1 MKGGETTMKV
11 ETPPLRSVSF
21 SIGNVMVI
29 DKVNERFNFFNE
41 LFDGLHRKA
50 HLKQTAKLLTYN
62 RLGECLSVNRI
73 PSINPKELFNF
84 VGFENV
90 PHVKSV
96 YRDLQ
101 RIGDKGEIIINRY
114 EILLK
119 QENLI
124 ANKQYIDF
132 SSAYFEGIK
141 SALAALG
148 YSRDHRPGKKQLTFG
163 VSVGINGIGNAL
175 TIQKGNVQDKT
186 HMKSMIRTVRNVFP
200 EGTLCIFDNGGNTK
214 ENKKE
219 IRKSKLHYLT
229 LRQKKKEMYSK
240 YISTFKQGKR
250 NKFELNERTYEFV
263 KVKEEDDTKYVFYSE
278 ELKKEQLLKKEKKFK
293 KAKEKNEPLLKKV
306 VKGKAIS
313 RYISRLGEIIAN
325 GSIQRTLNEEVIN
338 PFITGLEGYFILE
351 SSVDTEPEKILILYK
366 NKDKV
371 EKLIRDMKEGTEL
384 RPMRHWSTNALMGYL
399 LIVFLTNCIL
409 ALTHLLSK
417 DSVVKNGKL
426 LKKYLANLTVTI
438 IYPPKGIRF
447 SVLSNISDEIRAF
460 LGDFIDKYTDKSL
473 ESRLK

>member
-1 MKGGETTMKV
+1 VKLSIMESKV

-21 SIGNVMVI
+21 SIGNVMVV
-29 DKVNERFNFFNE
+29 DKVNDVFNFFNE
-41 LFDGLHRKA
+41 LFDGLHTKA

-62 RLGECLSVNRI
+62 RLGECLSVNRLQ
-73 PSINPKELFNF
+73 SLYPKELFNF
-84 VGFENV
+84 LGFEDM
-90 PHVKSV
+90 PHKKSV

-101 RIGDKGEIIINRY
+101 RIGDKSEIIMNRY

-119 QENLI
+119 RENLI

-132 SSAYFEGIK
+132 SSSYFEGIK

-148 YSRDHRPGKKQLTFG
+148 YSRDHQPGKKQITFG

-186 HMKSMIRTVRNVFP
+186 HMKSMIKTIEKVFP

-214 ENKKE
+214 ENKGMIK
-219 IRKSKLHYLT
+219 KAKLNYLT

-240 YISTFKQGKR
+240 YISIFKREEKGTLK
-250 NKFELNERTYEFV
+250 LNERTYRFV
-263 KVKEEDDTKYVFYSE
+263 KVKEGDDVKYVFFSE
-278 ELKKEQLLKKEKKFK
+278 DLKKEQLLKKEKKFDKTK
-293 KAKEKNEPLLKKV
+293 KKNEPLLKKV
-306 VKGKAIS
+306 AKGKVIS
-313 RYISRLGEIIAN
+313 KYISRLGEIITK
-325 GSIQRTLNEEVIN
+325 GSIQKTLDEAVN
-338 PFITGLEGYFILE
+338 PFITRLEGYFILE

-384 RPMRHWSTNALMGYL
+384 RPIRHWSTNALMGYL

-409 ALTHLLSK
+409 ALTHFLSK
-417 DSVVKNGKL
+417 DTVVKNGKL
-426 LKKYLANLTVTI
+426 LKKYLANLTLTVV
-438 IYPPKGIRF
+438 YPPKSIRF
-447 SVLSNISDEIRAF
+447 SILSNISDEIRAF
-460 LGDFIDKYTDKSL
+460 LGDFIDKYNDKSL

>member
-1 MKGGETTMKV
+1 MKLRMNRV

-29 DKVNERFNFFNE
+29 DKVNAAFNFFNE
-41 LFDGLHRKA
+41 LFDGLHTKA

-62 RLGECLSVNRI
+62 RLGECLSVNRL

-84 VGFENV
+84 VGFEEV
-90 PHVKSV
+90 PHIKSI

-101 RIGDKGEIIINRY
+101 RIGDKSEIIINRY

-119 QENLI
+119 RENLI

-132 SSAYFEGIK
+132 SSSYFEGIK
-141 SALAALG
+141 AALAALG
-148 YSRDHRPGKKQLTFG
+148 YSRDSQPGKKQITFG
-163 VSVGINGIGNAL
+163 ISVGINGIGNAL

-186 HMKSMIRTVRNVFP
+186 HMKSMIRTVKKVFP

-219 IRKSKLHYLT
+219 IRESKLHYLT

-240 YISTFKQGKR
+240 YISVFKQGEKS
-250 NKFELNERTYEFV
+250 KFELNGRTYEFV
-263 KVKEEDDTKYVFYSE
+263 KVKEKDDIKYVFFSE
-278 ELKKEQLLKKEKKFK
+278 DLKTEQFLKKEKKFS
-293 KAKEKNEPLLKKV
+293 KAKEKNEPLLKRV

-313 RYISRLGEIIAN
+313 KYISRLGEIITK
-325 GSIQRTLNEEVIN
+325 GSIQKTLDKVVN

-351 SSVDTEPEKILILYK
+351 SSVDTEPDKILILYK

-409 ALTHLLSK
+409 ALTHFLSK
-417 DSVVKNGKL
+417 DIVVKNGKL
-426 LKKYLANLTVTI
+426 LKKYLANLTLTI
-438 IYPPKGIRF
+438 IYPPKSIRF
-447 SVLSNISDEIRAF
+447 SVLSNISDEIKAF

>member
-1 MKGGETTMKV
+1 MK
-11 ETPPLRSVSF
+11 ETPPLRSIIF

-29 DKVNERFNFFNE
+29 DKVNDVFNFFSE
-41 LFDGLHRKA
+41 LFDGLHKKA
-50 HLKQTAKLLTYN
+50 HLKETAKLLVYN
-62 RLGECLSVNRI
+62 RLGECLSVNRLNTI
-73 PSINPKELFNF
+73 YPSELYNF
-84 VGFENV
+84 VGFAQMPN
-90 PHVKSV
+90 KKAI

-101 RIGDKGEIIINRY
+101 RIGNKCEIIINRY

-132 SSAYFEGIK
+132 SSSYFEGIK
-141 SALAALG
+141 AVLASFG
-148 YSRDHRPGKKQLTFG
+148 YSRDNQPGKKQITFG

-186 HMKSMIRTVRNVFP
+186 HMKSMIKTIEKVFP

-240 YISTFKQGKR
+240 YISIFKQEEKGRFK
-250 NKFELNERTYEFV
+250 LNGRTYEFV
-263 KVKEEDDTKYVFYSE
+263 KVKESEDVKYVFFSE
-278 ELKKEQLLKKEKKFK
+278 ELKKEQLLKKEKKFNKTK
-293 KAKEKNEPLLKKV
+293 KINEPLLKRV
-306 VKGKAIS
+306 AKGKAITKF
-313 RYISRLGEIIAN
+313 ISRLGEIVAK
-325 GSIQRTLNEEVIN
+325 GSIQKTLGEVVN

-384 RPMRHWSTNALMGYL
+384 RPMRHWSTSALMGYL

-409 ALTHLLSK
+409 ALTHFLSR

-426 LKKYLANLTVTI
+426 LKKYLTNVTLTI
-438 IYPPKGIRF
+438 IYPSDSIRF
-447 SVLSNISDEIRAF
+447 SVLSNISSEIKSF
-460 LGDFIDKYTDKSL
+460 LGDFVDRYRDKSV

>member
-1 MKGGETTMKV
+1 MNRV

-41 LFDGLHRKA
+41 LFDGLHIKA
-50 HLKQTAKLLTYN
+50 HLKQTAKLLVYN
-62 RLGECLSVNRI
+62 RLGECLSVNRL

-84 VGFENV
+84 VGFKDV
-90 PHVKSV
+90 PHAKSV

-101 RIGDKGEIIINRY
+101 RIGDKSEIIINRY

-119 QENLI
+119 RESLI

-141 SALAALG
+141 AALAALG
-148 YSRDHRPGKKQLTFG
+148 YSRDHQPGKKQITFS

-186 HMKSMIRTVRNVFP
+186 HMKSMIRTVKKVFP

-214 ENKKE
+214 ENKEE

-240 YISTFKQGKR
+240 YISIFKQTEK

-263 KVKEEDDTKYVFYSE
+263 KVKEEVDVKYIFFSE
-278 ELKKEQLLKKEKKFK
+278 ELKKEQLLKKEKKFN
-293 KAKEKNEPLLKKV
+293 KAKKKNEPLLKKV
-306 VKGKAIS
+306 AKGKTIS
-313 RYISRLGEIIAN
+313 KYISRLGEIITK
-325 GSIQRTLNEEVIN
+325 GSIQKTLDEVAN

-351 SSVDTEPEKILILYK
+351 SSVNTEPEKILILYK

-384 RPMRHWSTNALMGYL
+384 RPIRHWSTNALMGYL

-417 DSVVKNGKL
+417 DTVVKNGKL
-426 LKKYLANLTVTI
+426 LKKYLANLAVTI
-438 IYPPKGIRF
+438 IYPKNGIRF

-460 LGDFIDKYTDKSL
+460 LGDFIDKYNDKSL